1 MNQQISDGEVASRPM
16 KMLVLQALA
25 HGSALLAMVALL
37 IWLDASVDAS
47 TASWKLFAAAAV
59 AFVSGLGLSHIVHEW
74 GHYLGAICAGA
85 AVDIKARIAPLF
97 FDFDFSKNSS
107 AQFLAMS
114 LCGLAGNMLLLAVA
128 LWWVAPPG
136 LVASSLL
143 AAVSGQFVFVL
154 LLELPVSVGVLR
166 GGGPWEVLGS
176 HFGQGAPL
184 FLGALVAGVAVAA
197 LVLVGY

>member
-1 MNQQISDGEVASRPM
+1 MNQQISDGEASSRPV
-16 KMLVLQALA
+16 KMLILQALA
-25 HGSALLAMVALL
+25 HGSALFVLVALL
-37 IWLDASVDAS
+37 VWLEASVNAG
-47 TASWKLFAAAAV
+47 AAPWKLFAAAAA

-74 GHYLGAICAGA
+74 GHYLGAVGAGA

-128 LWWVAPPG
+128 LWWAAPPG
-136 LVASSLL
+136 PVVSSLL
-143 AAVSGQFVFVL
+143 AAVMGQFVFVL
-154 LLELPVSVGVLR
+154 ILELPVSVGVLR

-184 FLGALVAGVAVAA
+184 FLGALVAGAGVAA